1 MCVSLLQ
8 ANTQLLQSLSALF
21 DEATLQKQQG
31 LANFVA
37 DRMDKHKKFEWQLH
51 ASIKNLGE
59 A

>member
-51 ASIKNLGE
+51 ASIKNLGD